1 MSNKPLALTASLLA
15 VLAAAPPAIAQNSG
29 ITETDIVYTG
39 TSPYHNIA
47 VVDESGI
54 RTLYFDDTM
63 ESRMEV
69 KNPYAGAFEYTDYFQ
84 TIWLWKPDIKS
95 ILMMGLGGAST
106 QKAMAHYHPEVTME
120 TAEIDP
126 MVAEVAK
133 KYFSYVLG
141 DKQKLTVI
149 DGRQFLLH
157 SKNKYDAI
165 LMDAYTQG
173 RYGASIPYEL
183 VTKEFFQLTKDH
195 LAPDGV
201 LAYNIIQVLKGYNT
215 SDMVASMYRTMKEV
229 FPQVYIFNAQT
240 SLNTVMVAT
249 LKKDALSHDALKKIA
264 TDMVSTKKITF
275 PSFLERLDNFQADP
289 PPNYRTSPLLTDDFA
304 PVESLTGP
312 SANNVKPA
320 ASGAAKPAA
329 ASATPAASTAKPKT
343 TSATT
348 P

>member
-1 MSNKPLALTASLLA
+1 MNKPHLAIAAVFLAALTA
-15 VLAAAPPAIAQNSG
+15 APSALAQNSG
-29 ITETDIVYTG
+29 ITETDILYTG
-39 TSPYHNIA
+39 TSPYHNIT
-47 VVDESGI
+47 VVDEGGI

-69 KNPYAGAFEYTDYFQ
+69 KNPIAGAFEYTDYFQ
-84 TIWLWKPDIKS
+84 MIWLWKPDVKT
-95 ILMMGLGGAST
+95 ILMMGLGGGST
-106 QKAMAHYHPEVTME
+106 QKAMAHYHAEVTME

-126 MVAEVAK
+126 MVADVAS
-133 KYFSYVLG
+133 KYFNYTLG
-141 DKQKLTVI
+141 DRQKLTVI

-157 SKNKYDAI
+157 TKNKYDAI

-183 VTKEFFQLTKDH
+183 VTKEFFQLAKDH

-215 SDMVASMYRTMKEV
+215 SDMVASMYRTMKEI

-240 SLNTVMVAT
+240 SLNTVMIAT
-249 LKKDALSHDALKKIA
+249 LKKDALSLDSLKKIA
-264 TDMVSTKKITF
+264 SDLVAAKKITF
-275 PSFLERLDNFQADP
+275 PNFLDRLNNFQADP
-289 PPNYRTSPLLTDDFA
+289 PKNLRTSPLLTDDFA

-312 SANNVKPA
+312 
-320 ASGAAKPAA
+320 GAAAA
-329 ASATPAASTAKPKT
+329 KSAPTTAKPKST
-343 TSATT
+343 TAA